1 MKATFVVLAALASQ
15 AYAALI
21 PSQAHSQ
28 VHQKK
33 SLTSELK
40 PRASCDNT
48 ATSRDCWGDYSIDTN
63 WYTTT
68 PTTGVTREYWLSVE
82 NVTVAPDGY
91 ERYAMTFNGTV
102 PGPTLIA
109 DWGDELVIH
118 VTNNMKNNG
127 TAIHWHG
134 LRQKGTL
141 EMDGVPGVT
150 QCPIAPGESFTY
162 SFQATQY
169 GTTWYHSHF
178 SLQYGDGLLG
188 PLIINGPATA
198 DYDEDLGV
206 MSLSDWGHES
216 AFALW
221 DTAKQGGPPSLE
233 NGIINGTNTY
243 DCSGSTDAK
252 CLGTGT
258 KNVNVFESG
267 KKYRLRLVNT
277 AIDGHFQ
284 FSIDGHSL
292 TVIAADLVPI
302 VPYETDSILISIGQ
316 RYDVI
321 VEANATSGDYWLRAG
336 WTAACS
342 TNLNANDITAII
354 RYDASSTADPTTTS
368 TVTVSDSCSDE
379 PVTNLVPYLAMDV
392 SDITSTNEE
401 TLDFTFSD
409 YFLWTINS
417 SSLYLDWENP
427 TTLRIYNSET
437 IWPTDYNVLPVSGT
451 DDDFTVYVI
460 EDQTGLGLSHPI
472 HLHGHD
478 FWILA
483 QEAATF
489 DAATVTYNTVNPP
502 RRDVATLPANGY
514 LAIAF
519 KTDNPGS
526 WLMHCHIA
534 WHASEGLAMQ
544 FVERESEIASLMAE
558 STAFENTCA
567 SWITYNVTEAFP
579 QDDSGMRTSRD
590 AALK

>member
-1 MKATFVVLAALASQ
+1 MKTTFVVLAALASQ

-21 PSQAHSQ
+21 PSQTRSQ

-33 SLTSELK
+33 SLTAELK

-102 PGPTLIA
+102 PGPTLTA

-134 LRQKGTL
+134 MRQKGTL

-150 QCPIAPGESFTY
+150 QCPIAPGESLTY

-188 PLIINGPATA
+188 PLVINGPATA

-206 MSLSDWGHES
+206 MVLTDWGHES

-233 NGIINGTNTY
+233 NGLINGTNTY
-243 DCSGSTDAK
+243 DCSGSTDAN

-267 KKYRLRLVNT
+267 KKYRFRLVNT

-302 VPYETDSILISIGQ
+302 VPYEADSILIAIGQ

-342 TNLNANDITAII
+342 TNLNAADITAII

-379 PVTNLVPYLAMDV
+379 PVASLVPYLAIDV

-427 TTLRIYNSET
+427 TTLRIYNNET
-437 IWPTDYNVLPVSGT
+437 IWPTDYNVLPVTGT

-526 WLMHCHIA
+526 WLVHCHIA
-534 WHASEGLAMQ
+534 WHASEGLALQ
-544 FVERESEIASLMAE
+544 FVERESEITALMADT
-558 STAFENTCA
+558 TAFEGTCA
-567 SWITYNVTEAFP
+567 SWTTYNATEAFP
-579 QDDSGMRTSRD
+579 QDDSGI
-590 AALK
+590 